1 MQKLTDM
8 VKEAAPAVVEE
19 MTAALSLGEIQ
30 KVLQNLVREQVP
42 VRDLVSI
49 FESLADYGKV
59 SRSVD
64 FLTERVRESLARLI
78 TLKIQDESGV
88 VTVATLSPNWEQ
100 KVKEAVD
107 GDLMRGWQ
115 FNMDPRE
122 VQKMMAAVARAVEE
136 MSMKG
141 LLPVL
146 LVHPDV
152 RLIVRR
158 ILEASLPTLFVISY
172 NEIAQGVQLKSMGW
186 WNKWRC
192 VCDLRFLSK
201 RTTRRKPRTA
211 RDRLPDAAISRRH
224 RKNRWFLGFSVGP
237 ASGDRRILETEE
249 NRSESD
255 SEKKERLA
263 VFETA

>member
-1 MQKLTDM
+1 M
-8 VKEAAPAVVEE
+8 
-19 MTAALSLGEIQ
+19 
-30 KVLQNLVREQVP
+30 
-42 VRDLVSI
+42 RDLVSI

-64 FLTERVRESLARLI
+64 FLTERVREALARLI

-107 GDLMRGWQ
+107 CDLMRGWQ

-141 LLPVL
+141 HLPVL

-172 NEIAQGVQLKSMGW
+172 NEIAQGVQLKS
-186 WNKWRC
+186 
-192 VCDLRFLSK
+192 
-201 RTTRRKPRTA
+201 
-211 RDRLPDAAISRRH
+211 
-224 RKNRWFLGFSVGP
+224 VGMV
-237 ASGDRRILETEE
+237 E
-249 NRSESD
+249 
-255 SEKKERLA
+255 
-263 VFETA
+263 